1 MEERQ
6 IAKTNCIFEIQTD
19 VQKFGLCDWR
29 LEKMNYK
36 TLALFLLGLVFL
48 MPYGGAQAI
57 ELRQTTEIKIGGLF
71 PLTGTLAGG
80 GVERRAAAQ
89 MAVDIINEN
98 DSLLNGYTLN
108 LLVRDTQTK
117 PDVGKTVA
125 QDVINEG
132 AVGIV
137 GAASSAV
144 SKAVAGVAEQ
154 SKVPQI
160 SYSSTNPDL
169 SNKTLYPYFLRVVP
183 PDSVQGV
190 AIAKIIKEMGF
201 TQIATLATSDDY
213 GLGGITVVEETA
225 REEGIEI
232 LSSQRFDQGAVD
244 VKSQLQAIKDS
255 GAHVIVLNA
264 IVGDA
269 KTVFSQADDV
279 GLVGE
284 DYVWI
289 GTDGPTQEA
298 VFENDDGTVDTEIKD
313 AMQGMIGT
321 APNRG
326 SGPGYEKFLDI
337 WESCNG
343 KTSDDYTGCG
353 DRTPNTFATFAYD
366 AVYAFAYALDRM
378 IKAGKD
384 YTDGDLLLAE
394 LKKSD
399 FVGATGRVTFNEF
412 GDRNALYDILNLQ
425 GDSFKVVGSWS
436 ETDGMSITG
445 TITWPGGG
453 TETPSF
459 AKVGSAPGFGFYLV
473 LFSLAS
479 FATIVHY
486 RRRR

>member
-1 MEERQ
+1 
-6 IAKTNCIFEIQTD
+6 
-19 VQKFGLCDWR
+19 
-29 LEKMNYK
+29 MNYK
-36 TLALFLLGLVFL
+36 TATILLMGIMLL
-48 MPYGGAQAI
+48 MPIGGAQAI
-57 ELRQTTEIKIGGLF
+57 EFHQTTEIKLGGLF
-71 PLTGTLAGG
+71 PLSGTLAGG

-89 MAVDIINEN
+89 MAVDIINE
-98 DSLLNGYTLN
+98 DDTLLSGVTLN
-108 LLVRDTQTK
+108 LLVKDTQTN
-117 PDVGKTVA
+117 PSVGATVA
-125 QDVINEG
+125 QEVISDG

-137 GAASSAV
+137 GAASSSV
-144 SKAVAGVAEQ
+144 SKSVAGVAEQ
-154 SKVPQI
+154 NKVPQI

-169 SNKTLYPYFLRVVP
+169 SNKTVYPYFLRVVP

-190 AIAKIIKEMGF
+190 AIVKIIKEMGF

-225 REEGIEI
+225 AEEGIEV

-284 DYVWI
+284 DYVWV

-298 VFENDDGTVDTEIKD
+298 VFETSDGTIDTEIRD
-313 AMQGMIGT
+313 SMQGMIGT

-326 SGPGYEKFLDI
+326 SGPGYEAFLDT

-343 KTSDDYTGCG
+343 KDNNTYTGCG

-378 IKAGKD
+378 IKAGTD

-394 LKKSD
+394 LKKTD
-399 FVGATGRVTFNEF
+399 FVGATGRVTFNQF
-412 GDRNALYDILNLQ
+412 LDRNALYDILNLQ

-436 ETDGMSITG
+436 ETDGMSLTG
-445 TITWPGGG
+445 TITWPGGS
-453 TETPSF
+453 TTTPSF
-459 AKVGSAPGFGFYLV
+459 ANVGETPGFGFYLV
-473 LFSLAS
+473 LFTLTS